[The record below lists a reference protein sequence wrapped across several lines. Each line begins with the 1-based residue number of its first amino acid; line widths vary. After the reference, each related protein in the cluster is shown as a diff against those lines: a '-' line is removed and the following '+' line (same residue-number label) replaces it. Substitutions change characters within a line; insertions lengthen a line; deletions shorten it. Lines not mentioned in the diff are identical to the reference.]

1 MDGKIWFKRGLPL
14 FSLRDDIASWQ
25 MKSSVRR
32 CQLTLQP
39 SVPSCP
45 SWDAL
50 QTNKRVEKVKS
61 QGGQRDLAWDTNLD
75 WTRIQGK
82 DWTNIKPELSN
93 TGSAGLH
100 SLPFMVLKKK
110 KKKGDGHAHSLLPP
124 RLWNEAVKQL
134 EMPCVEEH
142 GRQQQ
147 LTPDVDPSWTNEVSR
162 REILFVTTYIYRL
175 YPWRSP
181 YGHAPRQ

>member
-14 FSLRDDIASWQ
+14 FLLRDDIASWQ
-25 MKSSVRR
+25 RKSSVRR

-50 QTNKRVEKVKS
+50 QTNKRVEKAKS
-61 QGGQRDLAWDTNLD
+61 QGGQRVLAGDTNLD

-100 SLPFMVLKKK
+100 SLPFTVEKK
-110 KKKGDGHAHSLLPP
+110 KKKGGRACSQSPPTVPVERGGETAWDALCKWARPTAAAHPGCGPFL
-124 RLWNEAVKQL
+124 
-134 EMPCVEEH
+134 
-142 GRQQQ
+142 
-147 LTPDVDPSWTNEVSR
+147 D
-162 REILFVTTYIYRL
+162 
-175 YPWRSP
+175 
-181 YGHAPRQ
+181 